1 VDEVD
6 KPWGY
11 EQQVLATQIDLP
23 TKMPFQHGAFT
34 GTAILSIRHLFINSE
49 EMTSYCYHETQN
61 DILYIEEG
69 RVVLRTEDSMEDLGQ
84 GKARIVRSGEKHQV
98 QNIND
103 KVAKILEISF
113 PYKPDDINRIE
124 DPYRGER

>member
-1 VDEVD
+1 MEKVD

-11 EQQVLATQIDLP
+11 EQQILATQIELP
-23 TKMPFQHGAFT
+23 TKMPFSGVFA

-69 RVVLRTEDSMEDLGQ
+69 RVVLRTEESMEELGE
-84 GKARIVRSGEKHQV
+84 GEAKIIRSGEKHQV

-103 KVAKILEISF
+103 EVAKILEMSF